1 MKEKKKELS
10 LEGEVYHRLQM
21 FEDSLRQLLRLSE
34 SSGGETEVLSHKGT
48 EYIYTTLTEDVCRRC
63 PKYRE
68 CFGGKREKTLA
79 EISSILEKAARE
91 TRVDGRM
98 ASGEFRK
105 QCVYFQPFM
114 EEMAW
119 LFRILYQNRCWERR
133 MSGLRQIM
141 YKQMLSQYTLMQEC
155 RRLLSSGSLVAG
167 ERKRKLRLAL
177 LRRGFYFIEGREDT
191 DENGIFYVSLTLRP
205 IAGSRKITGVLQAL
219 SIAYGRKFRS
229 IGTDAWVHSGKNR
242 ISFAQEGSFQVL
254 FGVRRCSKRG
264 EAVCGDTFSFA
275 TYNKKRAVMLLSDG
289 MGVGK
294 SAYDDSRKLIESFES
309 MLEAGIHEEYALEV
323 LHNTL
328 LIKEKAEYATLDA
341 AVISLQTGTL
351 KTMKAGGTAT
361 FIRHKHSVERI
372 LPSGLPPGCL
382 PEQRFDV
389 RCKKLYDGDIVIL
402 LSDGMLDFET
412 MSDKV
417 PRMETIIQ
425 NIKTTNAQKFADELM
440 QAVPVPSE
448 GHDDDRTVL
457 VAAVWETGRHRNRC
471 HLNQIEIDVAQSR

>member
-21 FEDSLRQLLRLSE
+21 FEDSLRELLRLSE
-34 SSGGETEVLSHKGT
+34 SEGEGAGVFSRKGT

-68 CFGGKREKTLA
+68 CFGGRKEKTLA

-119 LFRILYQNRCWERR
+119 LFRILYQNRYWERR

-141 YKQMLSQYTLMQEC
+141 RKQMLSQYTLMQEC
-155 RRLLSSGSLVAG
+155 RRLLLAGNLVMG

-177 LRRGFYFIEGREDT
+177 LRRGFYFTEGREYT
-191 DENGIFYVSLTLRP
+191 DENGLFNVSLTLRP
-205 IAGSRKITGVLQAL
+205 IGGSRKITGVQQAL
-219 SIAYGRKFRS
+219 FAVYGSEFRS
-229 IGTDAWVHSGKNR
+229 VGTDVWVRSGKNR
-242 ISFAQEGSFQVL
+242 ISFTQKGSFQVL
-254 FGVRRCSKRG
+254 FGVSRHSKRG
-264 EAVCGDTFSFA
+264 ESVCGDTFSFA
-275 TYNKKRAVMLLSDG
+275 NYNKKRAVMLLSDG

-294 SAYDDSRKLIESFES
+294 SAYDDSRKIIESFES
-309 MLEAGIHEEYALEV
+309 MLEAGIHEEYALEI

-328 LIKEKAEYATLDA
+328 LMKEKAEYATLDA

-351 KTMKAGGTAT
+351 KLMKAGGTAT
-361 FIRHKHSVERI
+361 FIRHRKSVERI

-382 PEQRFDV
+382 PEQKFDV
-389 RCKKLYDGDIVIL
+389 RSKKLYDGDMVIL

-412 MSDKV
+412 VSDGT
-417 PRMETIIQ
+417 PRMETILQ

-440 QAVPVPSE
+440 RAVPVPGE

-457 VAAVWETGRHRNRC
+457 VAAVWETVR
-471 HLNQIEIDVAQSR
+471 